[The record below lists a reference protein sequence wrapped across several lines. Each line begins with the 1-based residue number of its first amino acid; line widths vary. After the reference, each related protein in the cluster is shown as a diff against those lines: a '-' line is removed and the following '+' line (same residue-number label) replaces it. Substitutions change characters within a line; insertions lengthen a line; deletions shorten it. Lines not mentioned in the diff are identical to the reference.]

1 MGIMWPARYTLP
13 VKMGECSLYH
23 EGRLAMVAMVI
34 VVHLQAERMDM
45 EAAAMVGKEAM
56 AEAATAGVAEDRM
69 ALGLTE
75 EDAEEVPHQAMEIG
89 AEVSDHQE
97 VVMTGLEVVVTEV
110 VTAEGDHISC
120 VDAAAKGSERVFV
133 VLAKAFG
140 RVTACLH
147 VKERVGC

>member
-1 MGIMWPARYTLP
+1 MA
-13 VKMGECSLYH
+13 EFSLYH

-45 EAAAMVGKEAM
+45 EAAAMVEKEAM
-56 AEAATAGVAEDRM
+56 AEAATAGVVEDRM
-69 ALGLTE
+69 GLGLIE
-75 EDAEEVPHQAMEIG
+75 EGAEEAPHQAMEIG

-97 VVMTGLEVVVTEV
+97 VVTTGLGVVVTEV
-110 VTAEGDHISC
+110 ATAEGDHISC
-120 VDAAAKGSERVFV
+120 FDAAAKGSERVLV

-140 RVTACLH
+140 RVTACLR